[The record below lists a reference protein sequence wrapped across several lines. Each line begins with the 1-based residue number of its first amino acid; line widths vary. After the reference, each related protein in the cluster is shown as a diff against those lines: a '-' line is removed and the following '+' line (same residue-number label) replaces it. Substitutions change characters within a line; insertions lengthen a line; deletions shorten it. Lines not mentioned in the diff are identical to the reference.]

1 MYYENAFFIRCRRRR
16 RQRPLAAVVLLAGG
30 LVERPPQRPLP
41 PEVEANS
48 VFHDDLKVE
57 VVIEVVVVALLGD
70 DHVLL
75 GPPRRPPLP
84 LPHHR
89 HGLRQEIRHSIVSRL
104 YLHTCDLP
112 CILSVGMVSQVPFHC
127 NSQFKVFNYVSNF
140 GSSCRSETENI
151 ARRLSFW
158 RVGQILGRERGKG
171 GSGLFKVSNS
181 ISVDSRRQR
190 LPSAEL
196 PKSFPHPPTHNLVR
210 RKWNEPRMATAKTGR
225 TDGFPTS
232 ENSLVASP
240 VSQPTPRVLGSLPS
254 PLSLFLRSRFRSYS
268 LLVRSR
274 KCTQNVM
281 DLQCASFKGQN
292 WSRKTMAGQ
301 SKLSNSLR
309 KPPPPMDVACLSG
322 RGPQVSTRECF
333 HLHIPALV
341 TICTFELLLLTAH
354 HPLPPRSSFA

>member
-1 MYYENAFFIRCRRRR
+1 MYYENAFFFFFIRRRRRRR

-158 RVGQILGRERGKG
+158 RVGQILGREREG
-171 GSGLFKVSNS
+171 GGLFKVSNS

-196 PKSFPHPPTHNLVR
+196 PKSFPLPPTHNLVR

-232 ENSLVASP
+232 ENSRSLHLLSVN
-240 VSQPTPRVLGSLPS
+240 QPHA
-254 PLSLFLRSRFRSYS
+254 Y
-268 LLVRSR
+268 
-274 KCTQNVM
+274 
-281 DLQCASFKGQN
+281 
-292 WSRKTMAGQ
+292 
-301 SKLSNSLR
+301 
-309 KPPPPMDVACLSG
+309 
-322 RGPQVSTRECF
+322 
-333 HLHIPALV
+333 
-341 TICTFELLLLTAH
+341 
-354 HPLPPRSSFA
+354 